1 MIRRL
6 ALVALTCVAV
16 DVRAQLPADPTDAG
30 PAAEPPA
37 PAADPPAPEPPAPP
51 PTRPTPLV
59 VDDWTVLSRQ
69 GDKRLPDGRATEE
82 ACGFEQDVT
91 VEKGGVVKKAVLK
104 VPCVSTDAGLGAGA
118 PTLTFPDVKA
128 VDAAKAS
135 EWHPVPD
142 AELTKRAV
150 PKIASTPPYPPALV
164 PKKVEGVVVLGI
176 DVSESGET
184 RAVEVIR
191 PSGTKALDDAALA
204 AAEKLSWEP
213 ALKAGEPVDSRVRW
227 TVRSE
232 FVDGKPSVT
241 ATVAY
246 ADAGVTGPPTASGGP
261 PATTTAASTTT
272 GAQVEAAC
280 PPLPDGKP
288 DPSCAKA
295 EQRKA
300 EHPFLKG
307 ELTQMGT
314 VQLVNSRT
322 SFGVGIGATAIEGVF
337 FAVLRPDLNLR
348 FGKFGLGLGAPLRLQ
363 IMDTNVLNVID
374 PSTYELA
381 FADLGRFRF
390 EDWDQIEDAV
400 RPLRYLTWGRKEDNL
415 YIDLNRVHALT
426 IGHGQLVRRYQ
437 PNLDI
442 DEDRLFATVDGYL
455 DFGGFEVMAGPFP
468 IPRMAGALVFV
479 KPLGLFFDDYFSKSL
494 SFGAS
499 YVTDLNA
506 PTTLVADPNPADQRP
521 QLAVDAAGEF
531 LWENSGEVV
540 GDRVQGV
547 GVDAEIKLVKWEF
560 IDLKVY
566 GDYSHLFLP
575 GVPERDVAAF
585 SDGGFAL
592 GSLLR
597 MSIGSR
603 PVRPLED
610 ESEEV
615 RLGKAPRELKADH
628 AMRFRLEGRTFG
640 PQYLPSYFN
649 TLYEVD
655 RLQFGQAVNESRARL
670 PTKIGF
676 LADNAGEPWRAGY
689 YAEGSYTWVDYIGFT
704 AAYEDAYALGTASRP
719 VNGRNLAL
727 HAETFGLGWLQL
739 FVTYHYRN
747 FEDVTGI
754 FSFDSD
760 RELLFFGGRLQ
771 LLPIL
776 FLNLNFQRAFRV
788 GFSEDDLPGQR
799 RPRLGAS
806 PDEPDYRFTSV
817 GLENAWLANFDIE
830 LGWQF

>member
-1 MIRRL
+1 MIRRI
-6 ALVALTCVAV
+6 ALVALACVAV
-16 DVRAQLPADPTDAG
+16 DVCIAVDARAQDGGPAVEEEETAPTDA
-30 PAAEPPA
+30 PAAT
-37 PAADPPAPEPPAPP
+37 DAPP
-51 PTRPTPLV
+51 PRPMPLV
-59 VDDWTVLSRQ
+59 VDDYTVLSRQ

-91 VEKGGVVKKAVLK
+91 VEKGGAVRKAILK

-118 PTLTFPDVKA
+118 PTLSFPDDKG
-128 VDAAKAS
+128 VDAVKAS
-135 EWHPVPD
+135 EWNPIAD
-142 AELTKRAV
+142 KELTKRAIL
-150 PKIASTPPYPPALV
+150 KASTVPPYPPEQAA
-164 PKKVEGVVVLGI
+164 KKVEGVVVLGI

-184 RAVEVIR
+184 RGVEVAR
-191 PSGTKALDDAALA
+191 PSGTKAFDDAALA
-204 AAEKLSWEP
+204 AAEKLAWEP
-213 ALKAGEPVDSRVRW
+213 AQKAGEPVDSRVRW
-227 TVRSE
+227 TVRFE
-232 FVDGKPSVT
+232 IEGKPTVT
-241 ATVAY
+241 TTVAY
-246 ADAGVTGPPTASGGP
+246 ADGGPTGPPTASGGP
-261 PATTTAASTTT
+261 AATTEAASTTA

-280 PPLPDGKP
+280 PPLPDGRP
-288 DPSCAKA
+288 DPACAKA
-295 EQRKA
+295 EQKKA

-322 SFGVGIGATAIEGVF
+322 SFGVGIGATAIDGVF

-363 IMDTNVLNVID
+363 IMDTNVLNVAD
-374 PSTYELA
+374 PSTFELA
-381 FADLGRFRF
+381 FADLGRFRI
-390 EDWDQIEDAV
+390 EDWDQIEDAL
-400 RPLRYLTWGRKEDNL
+400 RPLKYLTWGRKEDNL
-415 YIDLNRVHALT
+415 FIDLNRVHALT
-426 IGHGQLVRRYQ
+426 IGHGQLMRRYQ
-437 PNLDI
+437 PNLDV
-442 DEDRLFATVDGYL
+442 DEDRLFAEVDGYL
-455 DFGGFEVMAGPFP
+455 DFGGFEVIAGPFP
-468 IPRMAGALVFV
+468 VPRIAGALVFV
-479 KPLGLFFDDYFSKSL
+479 KPLGLFFDDYVSKSL
-494 SFGAS
+494 SIGAS

-506 PTTLVADPNPADQRP
+506 PTTLTTDPNPADARP
-521 QLAVDAAGEF
+521 QLAVDDAGDF
-531 LWENSGEVV
+531 LWANRGQVV
-540 GDRVQGV
+540 GDRVQGI
-547 GVDAEIKLVKWEF
+547 GVDSEIKAVKWEF

-575 GVPERDVAAF
+575 GVVERDIPAF

-610 ESEEV
+610 ENEDV

-628 AMRFRLEGRTFG
+628 ALRFRAEARTFG

-655 RLQFGQAVNESRARL
+655 RLQFGQADRTARAQL

-676 LADNAGEPWRAGY
+676 LADQAGQPWRAGFFTE
-689 YAEGSYTWVDYIGFT
+689 ASYTWVDYIGFT
-704 AAYEDAYALGTASRP
+704 AAYEDAYPLGEATRP

-739 FVTYHYRN
+739 FATYHFRN
-747 FEDVTGI
+747 FENLDGI

-788 GFSEDDLPGQR
+788 GFAEDDLPGQK
-799 RPRLGAS
+799 RPRIGATAG
-806 PDEPDYRFTSV
+806 EPDYRFSSI